1 MWTGAITRLENHQL
15 KTSGPYMIARHPLY
29 LSLIIAVLC
38 IFLMTGNSI
47 LTFGFGIFV
56 AFSVVR
62 YRKEERL
69 LIQMFGDEYRRYMR
83 RVGPF
88 WPNLCAKEDIEF
100 NVEARESSPL
110 VLEPAAPARLDVSS

>member
-1 MWTGAITRLENHQL
+1 
-15 KTSGPYMIARHPLY
+15 MIARHPLY